1 MEAGQRRGLAVHA
14 DRFKWLSRVPEGSLY
29 ALVTNLPY
37 GVKGFDADQP
47 RDRGAHRRREALA
60 ELGERYGVSWH
71 DERIPEAM
79 ARFGIR
85 L

>member
-1 MEAGQRRGLAVHA
+1 LEAGQRRGLAVHA

-47 RDRGAHRRREALA
+47 RDRGLIAGARPSP
-60 ELGERYGVSWH
+60 SW
-71 DERIPEAM
+71 AS
-79 ARFGIR
+79 ATG
-85 L
+85 